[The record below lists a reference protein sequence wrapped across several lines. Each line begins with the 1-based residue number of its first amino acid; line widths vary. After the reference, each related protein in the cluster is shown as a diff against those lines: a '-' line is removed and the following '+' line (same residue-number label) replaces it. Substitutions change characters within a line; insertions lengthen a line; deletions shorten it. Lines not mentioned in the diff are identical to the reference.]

1 MDASPR
7 SASRRSGSWRSL
19 WYLVSRTEAAQIV
32 ELAVTLPVLVAIFV
46 GIYDFGQAFNIKQKL
61 STATREGAR
70 FAANQSTI
78 DLTDPGGSC
87 SAPESICAVRDVV
100 DAYLRANNIDDCGLA
115 STSAAST
122 PLPDATL
129 PPEWQLPGWSWT
141 FSTTGCPGRVVKL
154 TVNRAV
160 RFTAGGVTV
169 DASGVRLSYP
179 YQWHFNR
186 VVQFLVPGA
195 TFGAVT
201 QIPTTATMQNLN

>member
-1 MDASPR
+1 MDASP
-7 SASRRSGSWRSL
+7 SRRSGSWRSL

-46 GIYDFGQAFNIKQKL
+46 GIYDFGQAFNMKQKL

-70 FAANQSTI
+70 IAANQSTI
-78 DLTDPGGSC
+78 DLTDLGGSC

-100 DAYLRANNIDDCGLA
+100 DAYLRANNIDDCGL
-115 STSAAST
+115 SSAGG
-122 PLPDATL
+122 TL
-129 PPEWQLPGWSWT
+129 TGGTWTWT
-141 FSTTGCPGRVVKL
+141 FSGSCPGGAL
-154 TVNRAV
+154 TLAINRDFT
-160 RFTAGGVTV
+160 FTAGGGAPVVEATRVT
-169 DASGVRLSYP
+169 LSYP